1 MQFFKL
7 LIVGVLMCECVRV
20 CVLMCENV
28 RVCVY

>member
-7 LIVGVLMCECVRV
+7 LSVLMCECTYV
-20 CVLMCENV
+20 CECVSMCENV